1 MVFKNLIRACDQG
14 FFFTARQFFNFRLAP
29 TGAAAAVPIFAVN
42 HADRFASVKILR
54 TLAALQVLRESAIDI
69 SRYSSVERCVAGFDD
84 IKRPGRVGCWHVLFR
99 IIAAQSLSDR
109 GTLAALLQPSDK
121 SYPRSIA
128 LTAGSRTNHFATEI
142 SSATNRAAWEANF
155 VNRV

>member
-1 MVFKNLIRACDQG
+1 
-14 FFFTARQFFNFRLAP
+14 
-29 TGAAAAVPIFAVN
+29 
-42 HADRFASVKILR
+42 
-54 TLAALQVLRESAIDI
+54 
-69 SRYSSVERCVAGFDD
+69 
-84 IKRPGRVGCWHVLFR
+84 VLFR

-142 SSATNRAAWEANF
+142 SSAIKRGSLESKLREQS
-155 VNRV
+155 VIIKLHSMG